1 MTRHNTTQL
10 DTASLTEDDTEKT
23 KAPEERQGFLPIE
36 TNAFDRC
43 FISVV
48 IWVALSLFWFRFL
61 EPMGLSIWI
70 SNAIALALAVFIV
83 RKG

>member
-1 MTRHNTTQL
+1 MTRYNTTQL

-48 IWVALSLFWFRFL
+48 IWVAMSLFWFRFL